1 MNTNT
6 IRQKLHSF
14 LEVADDKKIKAIY
27 SMVEAEIEDSS
38 EDYSAELKAE
48 LDKRNDNY
56 KLNQSK
62 IITPKESKERIRTIL
77 SKARENEL

>member
-1 MNTNT
+1 MNTNA

-14 LEVADDKKIKAIY
+14 LEVADDKKIKTIY
-27 SMVEAEIEDSS
+27 SMIEAEIEDSS

-56 KLNQSK
+56 KANQSK
-62 IITPKESKERIRTIL
+62 VITPQESKRRIQDIL
-77 SKARENEL
+77 SKSRVNE

>member
-27 SMVEAEIEDSS
+27 SMIEAEIEDSS

-56 KLNQSK
+56 KLNRSK
-62 IITPKESKERIRTIL
+62 IITPQESKKRIQTIL
-77 SKARENEL
+77 SKARVNEL

>member
-14 LEVADDKKIKAIY
+14 LEEADDKKIKAIY
-27 SMVEAEIEDSS
+27 SMIEAEIEDSS

-48 LDKRNDNY
+48 LDKRNENFTAN
-56 KLNQSK
+56 KSK
-62 IITPKESKERIRTIL
+62 IITPKESKERIQTIL
-77 SKARENEL
+77 SKARANEL